1 MQTQSASIGPHQLLN
16 DPLPS
21 SIGNA
26 SRVFF
31 EDGWIELEKARRHAT
46 QLHGLTILDEKWMG
60 GPGLS
65 PCWTM
70 TFHYSGQTFLID
82 SNSHANTSLFIV
94 AEARCPDDILLRLV
108 NHFDELRQRERS
120 IRPFMLLVSGIIMTV
135 IGLTA
140 LMLFANPHLR

>member
-1 MQTQSASIGPHQLLN
+1 MQAQSVSFGPHQLLN

-31 EDGWIELEKARRHAT
+31 EDGWIEFEKARRHVT
-46 QLHGLTILDEKWMG
+46 QLHGLTILDEKSMG
-60 GPGLS
+60 GPDRS

-70 TFHYSGQTFLID
+70 TVYYAGQAFLID
-82 SNSHANTSLFIV
+82 SNSHANTTLFIV
-94 AEARCPDDILLRLV
+94 AEARCPDEALLRLV
-108 NHFDELRQRERS
+108 KHFDELRQRERS
-120 IRPFMLLVSGIIMTV
+120 IRPFVLLMLGIIVTV

-140 LMLFANPHLR
+140 LMLFANPNLR